1 MKNRCLILFLALLF
15 LLIGTVSAADV
26 SEDTISTS
34 DSNQQIMHDV
44 QSNIINDND
53 VKDNLQTEKI
63 DNTTKIEEDKSNID
77 IKQAQTDDNITSEID
92 DITDVSE
99 NESTP
104 PVENTT
110 INNPVTNKDVKLTS
124 DNNDTNSSDSGL
136 FQQIQ
141 DALVGIDVDGWI
153 NSLNQTIN
161 DITQNINVT
170 NWLDSLNQTL
180 NNLTDDINSGNWL
193 NSLNDRLTNLTE
205 SLNTSNWIDQLNN
218 LTNQINSGDYL
229 SAINDTINN
238 LTEQLNI
245 SDLIS
250 SLNDTLNNIT
260 NNINSGEYLN
270 LLNESINNLTDKL
283 NTSYLIDLLNDSYNN
298 LSQRV
303 NTTQLLDSL
312 NKTLNDLKDKINST
326 DLFDSAD
333 NLIKDLRQ
341 RLDIMNMINS
351 IKDLLNYLNITNQV
365 KITASPTSGIIGEKL
380 ILKATVTDIINRNIN
395 EGKVIFKING
405 VTVKDNGKLTGSSK
419 ALKVNVVNGVATAT
433 INLDLDMKSASKYI
447 ASYLGTNN
455 YNPSVSSEAK
465 IQVYKRNATIE
476 VSSNKKTIKQGQVLT
491 LTAKVYD
498 TTNSKKSTN
507 MTKYDDEYVFFKI
520 NGITLKDTN
529 GQVLKAKIKNGVAKV
544 NYTVPLG
551 LSGVTDTKSMTV
563 KNHTILAQ
571 FYNKN
576 YQDNIHNTSTF
587 QVERSNIT
595 MTITNVNINNKTH
608 KLSLKT
614 TIKDYQGNIVLGSN
628 KCIIKINGIT
638 LKNDTK
644 PMYYYSTNGILTI
657 KNIDIPSFNKYTNIE
672 VVTQDRLSYK
682 NQRNTTTVI
691 KVLN

>member
-124 DNNDTNSSDSGL
+124 DNNDTNSSDSDL

-205 SLNTSNWIDQLNN
+205 SLNTSNWIGQLNN

>member
-365 KITASPTSGIIGEKL
+365 KITATPTSGIIGEKL